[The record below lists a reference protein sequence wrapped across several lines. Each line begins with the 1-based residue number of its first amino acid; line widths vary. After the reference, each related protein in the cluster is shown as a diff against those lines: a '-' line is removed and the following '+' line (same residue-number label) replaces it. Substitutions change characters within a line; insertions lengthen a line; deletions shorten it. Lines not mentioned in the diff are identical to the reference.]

1 MKDGEVGWVDFATH
15 AAPDHPLDPV
25 LPQSARKALV
35 ENTGMKPGDVVK
47 VTSSRG
53 IHLVQ
58 LVDVMIDVS
67 KKVRKGAGFEER
79 SVRAEKDAAT

>member
-1 MKDGEVGWVDFATH
+1 MFTDVARSFSSCESTRMKDGEVGWVDFATH

-35 ENTGMKPGDVVK
+35 ENTRMKPGDVVK
-47 VTSSRG
+47 VTSSQG

-58 LVDVMIDVS
+58 LV
-67 KKVRKGAGFEER
+67 EL
-79 SVRAEKDAAT
+79 T